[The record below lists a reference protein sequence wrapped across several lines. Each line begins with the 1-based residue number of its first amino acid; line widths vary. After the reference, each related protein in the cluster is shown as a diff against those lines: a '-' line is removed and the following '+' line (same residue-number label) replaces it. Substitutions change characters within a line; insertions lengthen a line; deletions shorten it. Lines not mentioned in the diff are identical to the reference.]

1 MGNQQSTLWTKQ
13 EEKAAGSV
21 GHGGRGGQGGH
32 GGSGGHRGH
41 GGQSGRGDGQGGQ
54 GGKYRRSSLLWAVF
68 SNREEEIDLLLTE
81 KSVDVNA
88 KDHKNNTALHHA
100 CLLPDGKGL
109 SMLTKLVDAPGVL
122 LNVKNRDGRTPIQ
135 TWNLSRPA
143 VV

>member
-1 MGNQQSTLWTKQ
+1 MGNRQSTLWTKQ
-13 EEKAAGSV
+13 EEKAAGNV
-21 GHGGRGGQGGH
+21 GHGGQGGQGGLGGHGGQGGH
-32 GGSGGHRGH
+32 
-41 GGQSGRGDGQGGQ
+41 DGQVCH

-68 SNREEEIDLLLTE
+68 SNREEDIDLLLAE

-100 CLLPDGKGL
+100 CLLPRGKGL

-135 TWNLSRPA
+135 T
-143 VV
+143 